1 MRSLATMTL
10 ASTALLASS
19 AFVHSA
25 SASFTTYGV
34 HSSWQA
40 AVGGPTIARNS
51 YDYFP
56 PVAGL
61 PVDHELWADVG
72 VHFISPNP
80 LITATL
86 SPWGAVIA
94 NGPPNSLFQV
104 KFDQPITALWFNV
117 YTPSGGVGIYSGATF
132 LGSVL
137 AGIGGVT
144 STVAFDRISLTL
156 GGGDAGL
163 LQIEWNMVPGPGAA
177 LLLSIAAAMK
187 PRSRRH

>member
-1 MRSLATMTL
+1 MRSLATKSL
-10 ASTALLASS
+10 ASTALLAC
-19 AFVHSA
+19 AALVHSA

-86 SPWGAVIA
+86 LPWGAVIA

-104 KFDQPITALWFNV
+104 KFEQPITALWFNV
-117 YTPSGGVGIYSGATF
+117 YTPSGGVGFYSGTTF
-132 LGSVL
+132 LGSVGDGDFGL
-137 AGIGGVT
+137 I
-144 STVAFDRISLTL
+144 STIPFDRISLTL
-156 GGGDAGL
+156 GGGNAGL
-163 LQIEWNMVPGPGAA
+163 LQLEWKPVPGPSAAVLLVLGAA
-177 LLLSIAAAMK
+177 AP
-187 PRSRRH
+187 PRSRRR